1 MILLKKPYIIRFD
14 TLNIEY
20 SEEKMQRLIEA
31 MNGEDN
37 DLLLFVSDTK
47 YMVVC
52 DALAALRNH
61 LGKELTL
68 YDSKELGLLWVVD
81 FPIF

>member
-1 MILLKKPYIIRFD
+1 
-14 TLNIEY
+14 
-20 SEEKMQRLIEA
+20 MQRLIEA

-68 YDSKELGLLWVVD
+68 YDSKRIRIIMGC
-81 FPIF
+81 

>member
-1 MILLKKPYIIRFD
+1 M
-14 TLNIEY
+14 
-20 SEEKMQRLIEA
+20 
-31 MNGEDN
+31 EDN

-61 LGKELTL
+61 LGKELNL
-68 YDSKELGLLWVVD
+68 YDPKELGLLWVVD
-81 FPIF
+81 FPMFEYDDEIKDIMQCIIHLQDLKNQI